1 MSDEKNAKRVVFRR
15 GLFALIYMLAL
26 MGYILAGVPLTPF
39 HGDESTLIY
48 TTRDYF
54 DQFVARDVGEFTSTA
69 PDVDPMDVNLRLL
82 DGRVQKYLGGFTYHL
97 TGGTADGLNQPWEW
111 GADITYNQ
119 QQGNFPAPDVLMTNR
134 WAMAV
139 LLALC
144 IPAAFG
150 IGMQLGGW
158 PAALIFP
165 ALLAFSP
172 TVLLNGRRAMMEA
185 PLMLFSLLTVL
196 SALRWA
202 KSNPD
207 GAWRARAWR
216 AMPLHWVWLIPLS
229 VADGLALS
237 SKHSG
242 ALIIV
247 AVFGALG
254 VLTLWR
260 RDGRGL
266 LGLCLAGV
274 GALGIFY
281 LFNPT
286 WWADPIDS
294 ARSVLRLRSEL
305 LAGQTQFFG
314 GYSDFAEQLAGF
326 WRQTF
331 VGAPQFYE
339 VDSWAG
345 WIADP
350 ITAYQASPWGGV
362 TFGMLGGLILA
373 IFAVLG
379 VVALSRRRDASA
391 WVFGVYAVGVMCAAL
406 LLTPLEWARYY
417 LIGLPGVYGL
427 AAVGLSAL
435 ISRVRP
441 NTPK

>member
-1 MSDEKNAKRVVFRR
+1 MTDEKNAKRVVFRR
-15 GLFALIYMLAL
+15 GFFALIYMLAL
-26 MGYILAGVPLTPF
+26 MLYILAGVPLTPF

-54 DQFVARDVGEFTSTA
+54 DQFVARDVAEFTSTA
-69 PDVDPMDVNLRLL
+69 PDVDPMDTTLRLL
-82 DGRVQKYLGGFTYHL
+82 DGRVQKYLGGFAYHL

-119 QQGNFPAPDVLMTNR
+119 QQGNFPALDVLMTNR
-134 WAMAV
+134 WAMAA

-172 TVLLNGRRAMMEA
+172 NVLLNGRRAMMEA

-196 SALRWA
+196 SALRWGVA
-202 KSNPD
+202 VKSPSPFAGERL
-207 GAWRARAWR
+207 GARGF
-216 AMPLHWVWLIPLS
+216 WLISLTLS
-229 VADGLALS
+229 AGLALS

-247 AVFGALG
+247 PVFGALA
-254 VLTLWR
+254 VLALWR

-266 LGLCLAGV
+266 LGLCLAGI
-274 GALGIFY
+274 GALGVFY
-281 LFNPT
+281 LFNPI
-286 WWADPIDS
+286 WWASPIT
-294 ARSVLRLRSEL
+294 AAQTVLRLRSNL
-305 LAGQTQFFG
+305 LAAQTQFFG
-314 GYSDFAEQLAGF
+314 GYHGFGEQLAGF

-339 VDSWAG
+339 VESWAG
-345 WIADP
+345 LIADP
-350 ITAYQASPWGGV
+350 ITAYQASPWGGL
-362 TFGMLGGLILA
+362 TFGTLGGLILA

-379 VVALSRRRDASA
+379 VVALSRRRDSSA

-435 ISRVRP
+435 MAKVRP